1 MNQNFDRR
9 TVLRRVAAGALAAAA
24 WLGVTSTSATAQAA
38 NPITIGFSMSL
49 TGPLAPNGKSSLLA
63 MKIWEDD
70 VNAKGGLAGRPVK
83 LIYYDDQSNPALV
96 PQIYT
101 KLLDVDKVNLVVSA
115 YATNMIAPA
124 MPIVI
129 QKNKLFMGLF
139 GTGVNE
145 KFKYPKYF
153 SMIPMGPNPKPA
165 FTKGYFDVAMAQN
178 PKPTTIAIASVDAE
192 FGQNV
197 ADGARENAKAAGLK
211 VVYDRKYPPTTT
223 DFTSIIR
230 AIQASNAD
238 IVVICSYPLDS
249 VGMVR
254 SINEIGYKPKMIGGA
269 MVGPQSTVFK
279 TQLGPMLNGIVNY
292 DMWVPAKTMEFPGVM
307 DLIKKYQARAAAEG
321 VDPLG
326 YYMPP
331 WAYAYLQ
338 VLGQAIDATKS
349 VDDNVLAEYMRKSS
363 FTTVVGDI
371 KFGPEGEWTE
381 SRVLEVQFQGIENN
395 DLDQFRKLSTQVI
408 VSPEKYQSGKVIYP
422 YADAKK

>member
-1 MNQNFDRR
+1 
-9 TVLRRVAAGALAAAA
+9 
-24 WLGVTSTSATAQAA
+24 
-38 NPITIGFSMSL
+38 
-49 TGPLAPNGKSSLLA
+49 
-63 MKIWEDD
+63 
-70 VNAKGGLAGRPVK
+70 
-83 LIYYDDQSNPALV
+83 
-96 PQIYT
+96 
-101 KLLDVDKVNLVVSA
+101 
-115 YATNMIAPA
+115 
-124 MPIVI
+124 
-129 QKNKLFMGLF
+129 
-139 GTGVNE
+139 
-145 KFKYPKYF
+145 
-153 SMIPMGPNPKPA
+153 
-165 FTKGYFDVAMAQN
+165 MAQN
-178 PKPTTIAIASVDAE
+178 PKPTTVAIASVDAE

-223 DFTSIIR
+223 DFTPIVR
-230 AIQASNAD
+230 AMQASGAD

-254 SINEIGYKPKMIGGA
+254 SINEIGYKPKMVGGA
-269 MVGPQSTVFK
+269 MVGLQSTVFK

-292 DMWVPAKTMEFPGVM
+292 DMWVPAKSMEFPGVL
-307 DLIKKYQARAAAEG
+307 DLIKKYQARAASEG

-338 VLGQAIDATKS
+338 VLGQAVDATKS
-349 VDDNVLAEYMRKSS
+349 VDDDVLAEYMRKTK

-408 VSPEKYQSGKVIYP
+408 VGPEQYQSGKIIYP